1 MSGRP
6 APVDARDLSIVI
18 PYRADMPERRENLA
32 AVLTHL
38 SRTLAGAEILLLE
51 DGPAP
56 EAAGLPRPAGLV
68 HVPTVNRG
76 SFHRTRLLNRGVEA
90 LASRPF
96 AASWD
101 TDVLIFPEAVAEAL
115 ALLRAGAGVVYPHDG
130 RFIDLRGAARRA
142 VLERGSLDALPPLP
156 ARRTPLTFGRSV
168 VCLHDAS
175 VGGAVLFD
183 REAFRRVGGYHESF
197 RAWGFEDAEI
207 RERMEKLGVRAAR
220 SAGRPLIHL
229 AHPRRHW
236 RGDWY
241 RGARRNR
248 ALYQRMAALGRA
260 EIEALVAAGALREG

>member
-18 PYRADMPERRENLA
+18 PHRADMPERRENLA
-32 AVLTHL
+32 AALTHL
-38 SRTLAGAEILLLE
+38 SRTLTGAEILLLE

-56 EAAGLPRPAGLV
+56 EAAGLPRPAGLI
-68 HVPTVNRG
+68 HVATVNRG
-76 SFHRTRLLNRGVEA
+76 PIHRTRLLNRGVEA

-101 TDVLIFPEAVAEAL
+101 TDVLVFPEAVAEAL
-115 ALLRAGAGVVYPHDG
+115 ALLRGGAGLAYPHDG
-130 RFIDLRGAARRA
+130 RFVDLRGAARRA
-142 VLERGSLDALPPLP
+142 VLERASLHALPPLP
-156 ARRTPLTFGRSV
+156 VRQSLLPFGRSV

-183 REAFRRVGGYHESF
+183 REAFRRAGGYHEGF
-197 RAWGFEDAEI
+197 RARGFEDAEI

-220 SAGRPLIHL
+220 AAGWPLIHL
-229 AHPRRHW
+229 SHPRRHW
-236 RGDWY
+236 RGDWH

-248 ALYQRMAALGRA
+248 ALYRRMAALGRA
-260 EIEALVAAGALREG
+260 EIEALEAAGALREG